1 MSLMIN
7 TNQSSLAVQK
17 TLASSNTM
25 MQSSVGKLSSGM
37 RINSSSDDAAGLAVS
52 EGLRAQTR
60 GFKQA
65 ASNATQGVAMLQTA
79 DSAMQTMSDT
89 LVRMRELAVQSAS
102 DGLTDTERA
111 YVDTE
116 FQALSTELTRI
127 SDVTEYNGQ
136 NLLDGTAG
144 DGSGTLT
151 FQVGTRNTTNDRITI
166 TMGDTDSTALGVNAS
181 AVGTLT
187 DAQSAIDDIDGALD
201 TLNNRR
207 AGLGATVNQMSK
219 AIDNLGS
226 TIENLGVADGNIRD
240 VDVAAESANFSKSQV
255 LQQAGVAM
263 LAQANTIP
271 QLALRLLS

>member
-1 MSLMIN
+1 MALNIN
-7 TNQSSLAVQK
+7 TNTGSLSTQN
-17 TLASSNTM
+17 TLARSNNQMNSSIA
-25 MQSSVGKLSSGM
+25 KLSSGM

-65 ASNATQGVAMLQTA
+65 MSNANQGVAMLQTA
-79 DSAMQTMSDT
+79 DSAMQTVSDT

-116 FQALSTELTRI
+116 FGKLIEEIDRI
-127 SDVTEYNGQ
+127 SDTAEYNGTK
-136 NLLDGTAG
+136 LLDGTAG
-144 DGSGTLT
+144 TAGTLT
-151 FQVGTRNTTNDRITI
+151 FQVGTRNTANDRITI
-166 TMGDTDSTALGVNAS
+166 AMADTDATALGVNAS
-181 AVGTLT
+181 TVDTLANSQT
-187 DAQSAIDDIDGALD
+187 AIDTIDTALD
-201 TLNNRR
+201 TLNTRR
-207 AGLGATVNQMSK
+207 ADLGSTVNQMGT
-219 AIDNLGS
+219 AIDNLGT
-226 TIENLGVADGNIRD
+226 TIENLSVADSNIRD

-263 LAQANTIP
+263 LAQANSAP